1 MGHDSALGTPLHG
14 DLVEMLEATRAAERA
29 IFGLMDPVT
38 RDAPRTI
45 GEWSAKDLL
54 AHLAAW
60 REVEAGRLR
69 TGWRDRQPA
78 GSGTAAGDGDDD
90 GGEPDDVA
98 NARIQAERETWSWDR
113 VAADAEASIDA
124 LQAAIA
130 ATTAE
135 RLERSENLVAGI
147 GANGANHALA
157 HLSDAAGVA
166 GPAAATAFQVFESTI
181 EAIIVRGRIP
191 DRDVG
196 VMLYNLACN
205 AALTGRPDAARRLVR
220 DAFRRRPDLLEW
232 ALRDDDLQA
241 IRAELPALAAG

>member
-1 MGHDSALGTPLHG
+1 MTHDAALGTPLHA

-29 IFGLMDPVT
+29 IFDLMDSAT

-60 REVEAGRLR
+60 REVEAERLR
-69 TGWRDRQPA
+69 TGWHDRQPA
-78 GSGTAAGDGDDD
+78 DPGDAAGDGDA
-90 GGEPDDVA
+90 GGESDDVA

-113 VAADAEASIDA
+113 VAANAEASIDA
-124 LQAAIA
+124 LEAAIA
-130 ATTAE
+130 GTSAE
-135 RLERSENLVAGI
+135 MLERSENLVAGI

-157 HLSDAAGVA
+157 HLSDAAGAA
-166 GPAAATAFQVFESTI
+166 GPVAAGAFQVFESTI

-196 VMLYNLACN
+196 VMLYNLGCN
-205 AALTGRPDAARRLVR
+205 AALTNRPDEARRLVR
-220 DAFRRRPDLLEW
+220 DALRRRPDLLDW
-232 ALRDDDLQA
+232 ALQDGDLQT
-241 IRAELPALAAG
+241 IRAELPVLAGG